1 MNLINYTK
9 QYFESKILIFLLL
22 AIYLLFG
29 IFIFKDYGISFDE
42 NINRLNGFV
51 SLKHIFEKFGININ
65 LNLFINNLPNLTNYV
80 DRAYGVAFD
89 LPLAAIEVILNLS
102 DSQEIYLLKH
112 LINFLVFFSSTICFY
127 FLLQYIFKDNI
138 ISLIGLLFLISS
150 PRIFAESFYNPK
162 DIILMSSFVFA
173 IFFNIK
179 FLQEKSN
186 KYIILGSLFSAFATD
201 IRVIAMYLPA
211 LTIFFLFFNG
221 ENKKDVKVK
230 LIKSFK
236 YLISFSIFFI
246 LFWPWMWD
254 GNIYKLIIS
263 LKEFKNYPWEGEVL
277 YFGNFLKAKFL
288 PWHYFFVWF
297 FITTPIMFFLI
308 IALGLFRSS
317 SIFIKNLINVEKIS
331 YNNLWKNKNE
341 MILVF
346 ILFIF
351 LIPAISVVV
360 FNSTLYNGWRQLY
373 FLYPSL
379 IILGLY
385 FLNYLKHLKN
395 KKFFKI
401 FTIFFTIQILFNVFY
416 IFKYHPHQHVY
427 FNLLSKNFIQSNF
440 PLDYWGLSNQ
450 RTLEK
455 ILKEDKFNYPLKISS
470 ASFTDLNKTKLI
482 MDKNLRK
489 KFVFIEDNHD
499 EADLIFTNYYYFVR
513 PIFNK
518 KRYNIPNHFKS
529 YYKFKVDGITI
540 NEIFINTK
548 KLNN

>member
-9 QYFESKILIFLLL
+9 RYFESKILIFLFL
-22 AIYLLFG
+22 AVYLLFG

-42 NINRLNGFV
+42 NINRFNGFV
-51 SLKHIFEKFGININ
+51 SLKYVFEKLGANID
-65 LNLFINNLPNLTNYV
+65 LSLFVNNLPSLSDYV
-80 DRAYGVAFD
+80 DRAYGVVFD
-89 LPLAAIEVILNLS
+89 LPVAALEVILNLR

-112 LINFLVFFSSTICFY
+112 LINFLVFFLSSICFY
-127 FLLQYIFKDNI
+127 FLLNHLFKNNI

-150 PRIFAESFYNPK
+150 PRIFAESFYNSK
-162 DIILMSSFVFA
+162 DIILMSSFIFA

-179 FLQEKSN
+179 FLQEKNN
-186 KYIILGSLFSAFATD
+186 KYIILGSLFAALTTD
-201 IRVIAMYLPA
+201 IRVIGMYLPV
-211 LTIFFLFFNG
+211 LTLFFLFFDG
-221 ENKKDVKVK
+221 DNKNIKTK
-230 LIKSFK
+230 LIKSSK
-236 YLISFSIFFI
+236 YLIFFLVFFI

-263 LKEFKNYPWEGEVL
+263 FKEFKNYPWEGEVL
-277 YFGNFLKAKFL
+277 YFGNFVKAKFL

-297 FITTPIMFFLI
+297 FITTPIIFFLI
-308 IALGLFRSS
+308 IVSGLFRSF
-317 SIFIKNLINVEKIS
+317 SIFIKNLINIEKINH
-331 YNNLWKNKNE
+331 NNLWKNKNE
-341 MILVF
+341 MILIF

-351 LIPAISVVV
+351 LIPVISVII

-373 FLYPSL
+373 FLYPPL

-395 KKFFKI
+395 KKIFKI
-401 FTIFFTIQILFNVFY
+401 FTIFFIIQILFNVFY

-427 FNLLSKNFIQSNF
+427 FNFLSKNFVQNNF
-440 PLDYWGLSNQ
+440 PIDYWGLSNQ
-450 RTLEK
+450 KTLEHVLNK
-455 ILKEDKFNYPLKISS
+455 DEFDYPLKISS

-482 MDKNLRK
+482 INKNLRE

-499 EADLIFTNYYYFVR
+499 KADLIFTNYYYFVR

-518 KRYNIPNHFKS
+518 KRYNIPKYFES
-529 YYKFKVDGITI
+529 YYKFKVDGITV

-548 KLNN
+548 KFNN